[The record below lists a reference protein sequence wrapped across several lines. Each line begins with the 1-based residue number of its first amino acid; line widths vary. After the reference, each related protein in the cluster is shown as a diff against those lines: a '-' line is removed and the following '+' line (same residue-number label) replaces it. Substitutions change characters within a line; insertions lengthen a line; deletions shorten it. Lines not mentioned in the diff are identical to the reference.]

1 MLVSNRERVRLKVR
15 EPVLL
20 LVLMTKQNT
29 KEKAA
34 PESCDHCPRWQE
46 LKEERVRLA
55 QLISKA
61 RQGFEARLEGSDLK
75 LTLADYL
82 KLIQMEKEIDDG
94 KPREIKVTWVN
105 SIPASKPEK

>member
-1 MLVSNRERVRLKVR
+1 M
-15 EPVLL
+15 LL
-20 LVLMTKQNT
+20 LVVMVNEQTI
-29 KEKAA
+29 EKAA
-34 PESCDHCPRWQE
+34 PESCDNCPRWRE

-61 RQGFEARLEGSDLK
+61 RQGFEARLQDNDLK

-94 KPREIKVTWVN
+94 EPREIKVTWVDPLPT
-105 SIPASKPEK
+105 STPDK

>member
-1 MLVSNRERVRLKVR
+1 MVNEQK
-15 EPVLL
+15 
-20 LVLMTKQNT
+20 T
-29 KEKAA
+29 EKAA
-34 PESCDHCPRWQE
+34 PESCDNCPRWRE

-61 RQGFEARLEGSDLK
+61 RQGFEARLQDNDLK

-94 KPREIKVTWVN
+94 EPREIKVTWVDPLPT
-105 SIPASKPEK
+105 STPDK

>member
-1 MLVSNRERVRLKVR
+1 MLNEN
-15 EPVLL
+15 E
-20 LVLMTKQNT
+20 TK
-29 KEKAA
+29 KAA
-34 PESCDHCPRWQE
+34 PETCDDCPRWRE

-61 RQGFEARLEGSDLK
+61 REGFEARLQDKDLK

-94 KPREIKVTWVN
+94 EPREIKVTWVD
-105 SIPASKPEK
+105 PLATSKPEK

>member
-1 MLVSNRERVRLKVR
+1 MVKQKTKV
-15 EPVLL
+15 
-20 LVLMTKQNT
+20 KSS
-29 KEKAA
+29 
-34 PESCDHCPRWQE
+34 PESCDRCPRWKE

-61 RQGFEARLEGSDLK
+61 REGFEARLRDKDLK

-105 SIPASKPEK
+105 PVPTSKPDK

>member
-1 MLVSNRERVRLKVR
+1 M
-15 EPVLL
+15 
-20 LVLMTKQNT
+20 MKQKT
-29 KEKAA
+29 KEKPA
-34 PESCDHCPRWQE
+34 PESCDDCPRWRE
-46 LKEERVRLA
+46 LKEERIRLA

-61 RQGFEARLEGSDLK
+61 TQGFEARLKGSDLK

-105 SIPASKPEK
+105 PAPTSKPER

>member
-1 MLVSNRERVRLKVR
+1 MLVSNRERVRLEVR

-20 LVLMTKQNT
+20 LLFMIEQKTN
-29 KEKAA
+29 ERAA
-34 PESCDHCPRWQE
+34 PDSCDHCPRWRE

-61 RQGFEARLEGSDLK
+61 RQGFEAKLQENDLK

-82 KLIQMEKEIDDG
+82 KLIEMEKEIDDG
-94 KPREIKVTWVN
+94 EPREIKVTWVD
-105 SIPASKPEK
+105 PLPMSKPDK

>member
-1 MLVSNRERVRLKVR
+1 MVKQKTKV
-15 EPVLL
+15 
-20 LVLMTKQNT
+20 KSS
-29 KEKAA
+29 
-34 PESCDHCPRWQE
+34 PESCDHCPRWKE

-61 RQGFEARLEGSDLK
+61 REGFEARLRDKDLK

-105 SIPASKPEK
+105 PVPTSKPDK

>member
-1 MLVSNRERVRLKVR
+1 MVKEKTKV
-15 EPVLL
+15 
-20 LVLMTKQNT
+20 
-29 KEKAA
+29 KAA
-34 PESCDHCPRWQE
+34 PESCDHCPRWRE

-61 RQGFEARLEGSDLK
+61 RQGFEARLEDKDLK

-105 SIPASKPEK
+105 PVPASKPDK

>member
-1 MLVSNRERVRLKVR
+1 MVNEQ
-15 EPVLL
+15 
-20 LVLMTKQNT
+20 TT
-29 KEKAA
+29 EKAA
-34 PESCDHCPRWQE
+34 PESCDNCPRWRE

-61 RQGFEARLEGSDLK
+61 IQGFEARLQDNDLK

-94 KPREIKVTWVN
+94 EPREIKVTWVD
-105 SIPASKPEK
+105 PLPTSKPEK